1 MLPTIN
7 MMLFITLE
15 RDTKMFQPSSS
26 FRIQRFLRHSMLLV
40 GMLLSALALPS
51 HAASYQDIWYTP
63 GEEGWGLNITQQ
75 GDILFA
81 SWFVQGQ
88 DQAPTW
94 YTAAANKSG
103 ANTYSGTL
111 NITRGAWFGAAW
123 NPAAVST
130 TPTGTAT
137 FTFNDKKS
145 LRLVYSSAGTTVTK
159 ALTRFTFAAQNLSG
173 DFYGAELGTPTNCTN
188 NGKYFAFSLFS
199 IAASFAG
206 NGGPIKI
213 TQETAGAT
221 GSTFCTL
228 SGNFVQYGTTIEAS
242 GNYTCSSGTSGTWR
256 ATDGQFNDEAFSM
269 KVVANSGTCQI
280 DAIYSGTRN

>member
-1 MLPTIN
+1 
-7 MMLFITLE
+7 MMLFNLLE
-15 RDTKMFQPSSS
+15 RDTKMFQLAKISAL
-26 FRIQRFLRHSMLLV
+26 QRLARLCIVLLV
-40 GMLLSALALPS
+40 SLFSFASLPS

-94 YTAAANKSG
+94 FSAAASKTG
-103 ANTYSGTL
+103 ANTYSGPL
-111 NITRGAWFGAAW
+111 NITRGAWFGGAW
-123 NPAAVST
+123 NPATVAT
-130 TPTGTAT
+130 TATGTAT

-159 ALTRFTFAAQNLSG
+159 TLTRFTFAAQNLSG

-199 IAASFAG
+199 IAASFTGG

-228 SGNFVQYGTTIEAS
+228 SGNFVQYGTSIEAS
-242 GNYTCSSGTSGTWR
+242 GNYTCTTGTSGTWR
-256 ATDGQFNDEAFSM
+256 AIEGQFNDEAFSM
-269 KVVANSGTCQI
+269 KVVANSGSCQI
-280 DAIYSGTRN
+280 DATYTGARN

>member
-1 MLPTIN
+1 
-7 MMLFITLE
+7 MMLFNLLE
-15 RDTKMFQPSSS
+15 RDTKMFQLAK
-26 FRIQRFLRHSMLLV
+26 I
-40 GMLLSALALPS
+40 SALQRLARVSIVLLISLFSFAAVPS
-51 HAASYQDIWYTP
+51 HAASYQDIWYAP

-94 YTAAANKSG
+94 FSAAANKTGTNTFSG
-103 ANTYSGTL
+103 SL
-111 NITRGAWFGAAW
+111 NITRGAWFGGAW

-130 TPTGTAT
+130 SSTGTAT

-159 ALTRFTFAAQNLSG
+159 TLTRFTYAAQNLSG

-199 IAASFAG
+199 ISASFAG
-206 NGGPIKI
+206 NGGPIRI
-213 TQETAGAT
+213 IQETAGST
-221 GSTFCTL
+221 GSTTCTL
-228 SGNFVQYGTTIEAS
+228 SGNFVQYGTSVEAS
-242 GNYTCSSGTSGTWR
+242 GNYTCSTGTTGTWR

-269 KVVANSGTCQI
+269 KVVANSGSCQI
-280 DAIYSGTRN
+280 DAIYTGARN

>member
-1 MLPTIN
+1 MI
-7 MMLFITLE
+7 LFNTLE
-15 RDTKMFQPSSS
+15 RDTKMFQTSANSLI
-26 FRIQRFLRHSMLLV
+26 RRFLRHSIV
-40 GMLLSALALPS
+40 VVAVIFSALALPS

-75 GDILFA
+75 GDVLFA

-94 YTAAANKSG
+94 FSAAASKTG
-103 ANTYSGTL
+103 ANTYSGSL
-111 NITRGAWFGAAW
+111 NITRGAWFGGAW

-130 TPTGTAT
+130 TATGTAT

-145 LRLVYSSAGTTVTK
+145 LRLVYSSGGTTVTK
-159 ALTRFTFAAQNLSG
+159 TLTRFTFAAQNLSG

-199 IAASFAG
+199 IAASFAPNS

-228 SGNFVQYGTTIEAS
+228 SGNFVQYGTAIEAS
-242 GNYTCSSGTSGTWR
+242 GNYTCTTGTSGTWR
-256 ATDGQFNDEAFSM
+256 ATDGQFSDEAFSM
-269 KVVANSGTCQI
+269 KVVANSGSCQI
-280 DAIYSGTRN
+280 DATYTGARS

>member
-1 MLPTIN
+1 MFRN
-7 MMLFITLE
+7 VQLFN
-15 RDTKMFQPSSS
+15 
-26 FRIQRFLRHSMLLV
+26 IQRLAQRGIFFVTLF
-40 GMLLSALALPS
+40 LSALALPS

-63 GEEGWGLNITQQ
+63 GEEGWGMNITQQ

-81 SWFVQGQ
+81 SWFVQSQ

-94 YTAAANKSG
+94 FTATATKTG
-103 ANTYSGTL
+103 ANTFGGTL
-111 NITRGAWFGAAW
+111 ATTRGSWFGGAW

-130 TPTGTAT
+130 VPAGTAT

-145 LRLVYSSAGTTVTK
+145 LRLNYSVNGVTVTK
-159 ALTRFTFAAQNLSG
+159 ALTRLTYAAQNLSG

-188 NGKYFAFSLFS
+188 NSKYFAFSLFS
-199 IAASFAG
+199 IAVSFAPNS

-228 SGNFVQYGTTIEAS
+228 NGNFVQYGTAIEAN
-242 GNYTCSSGTSGTWR
+242 GNYTCTTGTSGTWR
-256 ATDGQFNDEAFSM
+256 ASDGQFNDEAFSM
-269 KVVANSGTCQI
+269 KVVANSGGCQI
-280 DAIYSGTRN
+280 DATYSGTRN

>member
-1 MLPTIN
+1 
-7 MMLFITLE
+7 MMPFNLLE
-15 RDTKMFQPSSS
+15 RDTKMFQLAKISAL
-26 FRIQRFLRHSMLLV
+26 QRLARLSIVLLV
-40 GMLLSALALPS
+40 SLFSFAAVPS
-51 HAASYQDIWYTP
+51 HAASYQDIWYAP

-75 GDILFA
+75 GDVLFA

-94 YTAAANKSG
+94 FSAAANKTGTNTFSG
-103 ANTYSGTL
+103 SL
-111 NITRGAWFGAAW
+111 NITRGAWFGGAW

-130 TPTGTAT
+130 SSTGTAT

-159 ALTRFTFAAQNLSG
+159 TLTRFTYAGQNLSG

-188 NGKYFAFSLFS
+188 NGKYYAFSLFS
-199 IAASFAG
+199 ISASFAG

-213 TQETAGAT
+213 TQETAGST
-221 GSTFCTL
+221 GSTTCML
-228 SGNFVQYGTTIEAS
+228 SGNFVQYGTSVEAS
-242 GNYTCSSGTSGTWR
+242 GNYTCSTGTTGTWR

-269 KVVANSGTCQI
+269 KVVANSGSCQI
-280 DAIYSGTRN
+280 DAIYSGSRN

>member
-1 MLPTIN
+1 
-7 MMLFITLE
+7 
-15 RDTKMFQPSSS
+15 MFRNSPISK
-26 FRIQRFLRHSMLLV
+26 IQRLAQRGIFLITVFLP
-40 GMLLSALALPS
+40 ALALPS
-51 HAASYQDIWYTP
+51 HAASYQDMWYAP

-81 SWFVQGQ
+81 AWFVQGQ

-94 YTAAANKSG
+94 FSAAASKTG
-103 ANTYSGTL
+103 ANTYSGSL
-111 NITRGAWFGAAW
+111 NITRGAWFGGAW

-130 TPTGTAT
+130 TSTGTAT

-159 ALTRFTFAAQNLSG
+159 TLTRFTYAAQNLSG

-199 IAASFAG
+199 IAASFTGG

-228 SGNFVQYGTTIEAS
+228 SGNFVQYGTTVEAS
-242 GNYTCSSGTSGTWR
+242 GSYTCTTGTSGTWR

-269 KVVANSGTCQI
+269 KVVANSGACQI
-280 DAIYSGTRN
+280 DAIYSGSRN